1 MGAKVDKDGLTENE
15 KKFCRAYVANGGHG
29 TNAAIDAGY
38 AIGSATVTGSKLL
51 TKTNVRKYIDAW
63 REKYEFKTIVSVEK
77 QLKRL
82 EMITSVQIGDYITI
96 SKKGAV
102 SFKPME
108 EWSEA
113 MKYAVEGYSYNS
125 KGKLQLKLQG
135 KNWAADMINKHLG
148 IYEKDN
154 RQQNGVQIHLP
165 GRDPMELTKE
175 ETIAQDSNTEPV

>member
-1 MGAKVDKDGLTENE
+1 MGAKVDADGLSERVR
-15 KKFCRAYVANGGHG
+15 KFCREYVANGGNG
-29 TNAAIDAGY
+29 TAAAITAGY
-38 AIGSATVTGSKLL
+38 SPDTATVQASQIL
-51 TKTNVRKYIDAW
+51 TKLKVKKFIDAW
-63 REKYEFKTIVSVEK
+63 REKYEFKTVVSVEK

-108 EWSEA
+108 EWSES

-154 RQQNGVQIHLP
+154 RQQNGVQILLP
-165 GRDPMELTKE
+165 GRDPMELTKGE
-175 ETIAQDSNTEPV
+175 NMPQDEITGG

>member
-1 MGAKVDKDGLTENE
+1 MGAKVDTDGLPERV
-15 KKFCRAYVANGGHG
+15 KKFCREYVANGGNG
-29 TNAAIDAGY
+29 TAAAIAVGY
-38 AIGSATVTGSKLL
+38 SPATATVQASQIL
-51 TKTNVRKYIDAW
+51 TKLKVKKFIEAW
-63 REKYEFKTIVSVEK
+63 RDKYEFKTLVSVEK

-82 EMITSVQIGDYITI
+82 EMITSVQISDYITI

-108 EWSEA
+108 EWTEA

-154 RQQNGVQIHLP
+154 RQQNGVQILLP
-165 GRDPMELTKE
+165 GQAPLELAKE
-175 ETIAQDSNTEPV
+175 ESSPQDTQAEE